1 MLYSLLNAKLPCWL
15 PMNGFSD
22 DDERINI
29 KEGIE
34 RDEERTVQVQ
44 IHYCYRALH
53 GILWFHCILSMELF
67 LTQLGNFRPLLSS
80 EPGLSNPLSHIQPVV
95 PAL

>member
-1 MLYSLLNAKLPCWL
+1 MLYSSLNARLPCRL
-15 PMNGFSD
+15 PMNEFSD
-22 DDERINI
+22 DHKRINI

-34 RDEERTVQVQ
+34 GDEEHTVQVQ
-44 IHYCYRALH
+44 IHYRYRALR

-80 EPGLSNPLSHIQPVV
+80 EPGLSNPLLCIPPVV